1 MNAQDITFFSE
12 AVVGWAAGIL
22 AVLTV
27 LASRGRVDLWSRYF
41 AYSCPAVAFSMASEH
56 RWSWYALLTAFP
68 LYALTCLVFWL
79 DIRKKF
85 PR

>member
-1 MNAQDITFFSE
+1 MNAQDITFFS
-12 AVVGWAAGIL
+12 AVVVGWTAGIL

-27 LASRGRVDLWSRYF
+27 LASRGRIDLWSRYF
-41 AYSCPAVAFSMASEH
+41 AYSCPAVAFSTAAEH
-56 RWSWYALLTAFP
+56 WFGWYSLLAAFP
-68 LYALTCLVFWL
+68 LYGLTCLVFWL